1 MWRIALS
8 RPLPVAALVGRYP
21 ANKLIGHEP
30 IWDRRS
36 FARQTMRSDGIIEY
50 YRHFRKGTEV
60 PPLFSS
66 PRYVIHAFLTR
77 SPLTYPSVAF
87 KIRPFDLHALTT
99 PPAFVLSQDQTLHL
113 KFASKTPDAASGT
126 ERLDSTKGSHSAS

>member
-8 RPLPVAALVGRYP
+8 RPLPVAALVSRYLT
-21 ANKLIGHEP
+21 NKLIGYEP

-66 PRYVIHAFLTR
+66 PRYVIHTFLTR
-77 SPLTYPSVAF
+77 SPLTYLSVAF
-87 KIRPFDLHALTT
+87 KIRSFDLHALTT
-99 PPAFVLSQDQTLHL
+99 PPAFVLSQDQTRL
-113 KFASKTPDAASGT
+113 KNRWNISSIPEQANPKDV
-126 ERLDSTKGSHSAS
+126 